1 MAGIFRGLWGRAS
14 WLCLAVA
21 ACGGARSP
29 AGKDRTPA
37 AETRTIPLAEAIVL
51 ETSGPPPSDTVVT
64 FTAGEPRV
72 IVVRHGPPEF
82 IAFAELSF
90 PAAAFA
96 ERGREVRV
104 EVRPR
109 PGVYGLD
116 VATSFPIRDSATIAF
131 KYARYFAAPS
141 RARTAYGSD
150 LAYERALAVG
160 RVRRPEGL
168 VALLPS
174 TRPFPDVLQAPL
186 PVAGTYLVAAPPQ

>member
-21 ACGGARSP
+21 ACGGARAP
-29 AGKDRTPA
+29 AGKDETSA
-37 AETRTIPLAEAIVL
+37 AQPRSIPLSQAIVL
-51 ETSGPPPSDTVVT
+51 ETSGSPPSDTVVT

-72 IVVRHGPPEF
+72 IVIRHGPPEY
-82 IAFAELSF
+82 IVFAELSF

-109 PGVYGLD
+109 PGVYGLE
-116 VATSFPIRDSATIAF
+116 VATSLAVRDSASVAF

-141 RARTAYGSD
+141 RARAVYGSD
-150 LAYERALAVG
+150 IAYERALAIG
-160 RVRRPEGL
+160 RVRRPEGML
-168 VALLPS
+168 ALLAS
-174 TRPFPDVLQAPL
+174 TRPFPDVLVAPL
-186 PVAGTYLVAAPPQ
+186 PAAGTYLVASPQ

>member
-14 WLCLAVA
+14 WLCLVVA
-21 ACGGARSP
+21 ACGGARAP
-29 AGKDRTPA
+29 AGSDKPPG
-37 AETRTIPLAEAIVL
+37 AETRVIPIAEAIVL
-51 ETSGPPPSDTVVT
+51 ETSGPPPTDTVVT
-64 FTAGEPRV
+64 FTAGEPHV
-72 IVVRHGPPEF
+72 IVIRHGPPEY
-82 IAFAELSF
+82 IVFAELSF

-116 VATSFPIRDSATIAF
+116 VTTSLALRDSATIAF

-141 RARTAYGSD
+141 RACTEYGSD
-150 LAYERALAVG
+150 IAYERALTVG
-160 RVRRPEGL
+160 RVRRPDPL
-168 VALLPS
+168 LALLAS

-186 PVAGTYLVAAPPQ
+186 PAAGTYLVASPQ

>member
-21 ACGGARSP
+21 ACGGARAPSN
-29 AGKDRTPA
+29 DRASA
-37 AETRTIPLAEAIVL
+37 AQTRTIPLSQAIVL

-72 IVVRHGPPEF
+72 IIIRHGPPEY
-82 IAFAELSF
+82 IVFAELAF

-116 VATSFPIRDSATIAF
+116 VTTSLAIQDSATIAF
-131 KYARYFAAPS
+131 KYARYFAAPG
-141 RARTAYGSD
+141 RARVVYGSD
-150 LAYERALAVG
+150 IAYERALGVG
-160 RVRRPEGL
+160 LVRRPEGL
-168 VALLPS
+168 LAILPS
-174 TRPFPDVLQAPL
+174 TRPHPDVLLAPL
-186 PVAGTYLVAAPPQ
+186 PAAGTYLVASPQ